1 MQQISMTRDGCDG
14 QDSLHQ
20 RELSDPPM
28 SIVQRLGNRDVED
41 SYHGIVLSVQDQ
53 LWWKAR
59 FDTV

>member
-41 SYHGIVLSVQDQ
+41 SYHGIVLSVLLVYHQDE
-53 LWWKAR
+53 L
-59 FDTV
+59 